1 MSEDLQPRLAAALG
15 EAYRIEKELGGG
27 GMSRVFLAEEVE
39 LRRKVVVKVLPPE
52 MAAGV
57 NQERFRREIQMA
69 AGLQHPH
76 IVPVL
81 SAGSEGDL
89 LWYTMPYIE
98 GESLRT
104 RLARGGELPVKEAL
118 FVLREV
124 ADALAYAHSK
134 GVVHRDIKP
143 DNVMISGK
151 HALVTDFGVA
161 KAVSESTGRQSLTSL
176 GVALGTPSYM
186 APEQAAAEP
195 NVDHRADIYAFGAMA
210 YEMLAGRPP
219 FTGMSAQAVLAAH
232 VTQTPDQV
240 TGLRPAIPEA
250 LGGLVMRCL
259 EKRPSDRWQTAE
271 ELIPHLEALLTPS
284 GGSSPT
290 SATMAMSSGTE
301 AALKRSH
308 PGRVAALFAIVA
320 VLVVGGVWF
329 LVRQLGLPDWVFVGA
344 VMLMVVGLPIMLY
357 ASRAERQQ
365 AMARATG
372 MMTATPAGALAPVS
386 TMRGAIVG
394 GLVAFGVLGIGTAAF
409 MFLRAQ
415 GIGPFATLVSSGVL
429 SERDKLVVA
438 EFENTTNDSTLGPSV
453 TEAFRIDLA
462 QSNIIR
468 LLEPSDITASL
479 RRMERD
485 PDARLTADL
494 AREVAEREGARGVIA
509 GEIAMLAGSYA
520 LSVRLLA
527 PDGTTLLAGR
537 ETAADAS
544 GILSALEKL
553 SKKLREGVGE
563 SLKNI
568 RSDPP
573 LEQVTTASLEAL
585 RLYTQAE
592 RAADK
597 ADYPESARLLSQ
609 AVALDSGFAMAWRKL
624 AVVINNMGGDPAQK
638 LDAAERAYRLRD
650 RLSRR
655 EAEVATAYYFD
666 GINDRPQAIAAYER
680 VLASWPDDASARNNL
695 GSMYNEGGRYAD
707 AERVLRPPVDSGS
720 SVGVFYLNLM
730 VTYLMRAEW
739 ERAEST
745 LARYDERIPGSYE
758 RLANLGFLEGTRGRY
773 DRALRVADSLINA
786 DDLFWRVRG
795 HFMKSGVNRI
805 SGQLRDAAGEALEAM
820 RGQEARGISRA
831 AVNVPV
837 QVATAEIEILG
848 DVNEPIARVERALA
862 RQPLDSIPVVNRPYG
877 ALIAFWATADRLDRA
892 RAVRDEYLRVVPE
905 SFRRGDG
912 DGEWGQGR
920 LAVAEG
926 RYDEALRRFR
936 TARDLYG
943 CRSCTHLDI
952 GLTFER
958 MGEPDSALAAYG
970 PLADLPSPMWEG
982 ADVSLPIAL
991 HRLGEI
997 YESRGDKAKAVE
1009 YYGRLVALWENADAE
1024 LQPRVQELKRRIGR
1038 LAGEPGGP

>member
-1 MSEDLQPRLAAALG
+1 
-15 EAYRIEKELGGG
+15 
-27 GMSRVFLAEEVE
+27 MSRVFLAEEVE

-57 NQERFRREIQMA
+57 NQDRFRREIQLA

-76 IVPVL
+76 IVPVH
-81 SAGSEGDL
+81 SAGSSGDL
-89 LWYTMPYIE
+89 LWYTMPFIE

-104 RLARGGELPVKEAL
+104 RLAKGGELPIKEAL
-118 FVLREV
+118 LVLREV

-143 DNVMISGK
+143 DNVMLSGK

-195 NVDHRADIYAFGAMA
+195 NVDHRADLYAFGAMA

-232 VTQTPDQV
+232 VTQTPDAV

-259 EKRPSDRWQTAE
+259 EKRPADRWQTAE

-290 SATMAMSSGTE
+290 SATMAVSSGTE
-301 AALKRSH
+301 AALRRSH
-308 PGRVAALFAIVA
+308 PGRVAILFSIVA
-320 VLVVGGVWF
+320 GLVVAGVWF
-329 LVRQLGLPDWVFVGA
+329 LVQQLGLPDWVFVGA
-344 VMLMVVGLPIMLY
+344 IMLMIVGLPIMLY
-357 ASRAERQQ
+357 ASRAEQKQ

-372 MMTATPAGALAPVS
+372 MMTATPGALAPVS

-394 GLVAFGVLGIGTAAF
+394 GLVAFGVLGVGTAAF

-415 GIGPFATLVSSGVL
+415 GIGPFATLVSAGVL

-468 LLEPSDITASL
+468 LLEPSDITAAL
-479 RRMERD
+479 TRMARD
-485 PDARLTADL
+485 PDSRLTADL

-509 GEIAMLAGSYA
+509 GEIGMLAGSYA

-537 ETAADAS
+537 ETAGDAS
-544 GILSALEKL
+544 GILPALERL

-573 LEQVTTASLEAL
+573 LEEVTTASLEAL

-695 GSMYNEGGRYAD
+695 GALYNEGGRYAD

-720 SVGVFYLNLM
+720 GVGVFYLNL
-730 VTYLMRAEW
+730 VITYLMRAEW

-745 LARYDERIPGSYE
+745 LAKYDERIPGSYQ
-758 RLANLGFLEGTRGRY
+758 RLASLGGLEGTRGRY
-773 DRALRVADSLINA
+773 DRALAVADSLIEA

-795 HFMKSGVNRI
+795 HVQKSTI
-805 SGQLRDAAGEALEAM
+805 LRMTGRLGDAANEALEAM
-820 RGQEARGISRA
+820 RGQETRGISRA
-831 AVNVPV
+831 AVAVPV
-837 QVATAEIEILG
+837 RVATAEIQILG
-848 DVNEPIARVERALA
+848 GVDEPIARVERALA

-877 ALIAFWATADRLDRA
+877 ALISFWATADRLDRA

-912 DGEWGQGR
+912 DGEWGLGR
-920 LAVAEG
+920 LAAAEG

-936 TARDLYG
+936 TARELYG
-943 CRSCTHLDI
+943 CRSCTDLDI

-958 MGEPDSALAAYG
+958 MGEPDSALAAFQQVT
-970 PLADLPSPMWEG
+970 DLPAPGWEG
-982 ADVSLPIAL
+982 ADVSLPLAYQ
-991 HRLGEI
+991 RAGEI
-997 YESRGDKAKAVE
+997 LEARGDKAKAVE

-1024 LQPRVQELKRRIGR
+1024 LQPRVQELKRRIGL